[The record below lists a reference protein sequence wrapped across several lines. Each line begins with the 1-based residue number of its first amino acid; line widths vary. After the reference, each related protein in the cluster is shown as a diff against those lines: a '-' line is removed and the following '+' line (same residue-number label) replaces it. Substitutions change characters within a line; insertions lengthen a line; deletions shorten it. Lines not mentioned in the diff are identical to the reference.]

1 VIDERV
7 LHFLQVELE
16 KLLEISGG
24 EKFRQYSESLSNLS
38 AKISNNT
45 AVFDG

>member
-24 EKFRQYSESLSNLS
+24 EKFRNIQK
-38 AKISNNT
+38 AFQT
-45 AVFDG
+45 